1 MKTQFLLS
9 KCTVAVLLASLFATS
24 CKNDT
29 ELIDLKKAPTAAEF
43 NALRESA
50 LQDLRQTKTFKAEEG
65 LEFTSAKGAILS
77 IYPECIK
84 TQAGAA
90 ATGDATLTFIEI
102 YDRGTMS
109 LTNKPVMGKDNSG
122 NLLPL
127 VTGGQY
133 NIKITQGDALLK
145 SGCPFHVQIPTANT
159 GGADPEMIL
168 WTGTINDEGNLTWE
182 ENRGQKEGLGLNE
195 EGTHY
200 NFFDNQFGWTNV
212 DRFYSDSRPK
222 TKIMVTPPTGYNN
235 SNSGVYLSYEGEPN
249 LLAQLD
255 VFNSV
260 DNYFSEHYGFIPI
273 GMNVHV
279 IFISENNGAVTYA
292 IKKVKIAANESITIA
307 DSDLKAGTKAQLV
320 NIINGLN

>member
-1 MKTQFLLS
+1 MKTQFFRS
-9 KCTVAVLLASLFATS
+9 KFTIAVLVATVFATS

-29 ELIDLKKAPTAAEF
+29 KLIDLKDAPTAAEF

-50 LQDLRQTKTFKAEEG
+50 LEDLRQRKTFNVEEG
-65 LEFTSAKGAILS
+65 LSFTSAKGAVLS
-77 IYPECIK
+77 IQPGCIR

-90 ATGDATLTFIEI
+90 ATGEATLTFIEI

-109 LTNKPVMGKDNSG
+109 LTNKPVMGKDHAG

-133 NIKITQGDALLK
+133 NIKITQGDEELI
-145 SGCPFHVQIPTANT
+145 SGCSFHVQIPTANT
-159 GGADPEMIL
+159 GGADPDMIL
-168 WTGTINDEGNLTWE
+168 WTGIIDNEGNLAWE
-182 ENRGQKEGLGLNE
+182 ENPREKEGLDLNE

-200 NFFDNQFGWTNV
+200 DFFDNHFGWTNV
-212 DRFYSDSRPK
+212 DRFFNDSRPK
-222 TKIMVTPPTGYNN
+222 TKIKVTPPTGFNN
-235 SNSGVYLSYEGEPN
+235 TNSGVYLSYEGEPN

-260 DNYFSEHYGFIPI
+260 DNYFSEHYGYIPI

-279 IFISENNGAVTYA
+279 IFISENNGAATYA
-292 IKKVKIAANESITIA
+292 IKKVQIAADESIVITS
-307 DSDLKAGTKAQLV
+307 SDLKVASKAQLIS
-320 NIINGLN
+320 IINGLN

>member
-9 KCTVAVLLASLFATS
+9 KCTVGVLIATLFAAS

-29 ELIDLKKAPTAAEF
+29 ELIDLKSAPTAAEF

-50 LQDLRQTKTFKAEEG
+50 LEDLRQRKTFIIEEG
-65 LEFTSAKGAILS
+65 LEFTSAKGAIIS
-77 IYPECIK
+77 IYPECIQ
-84 TQAGAA
+84 TQAGATA
-90 ATGDATLTFIEI
+90 SGEANFTFIEI

-127 VTGGQY
+127 ITGGQY
-133 NIKITQGDALLK
+133 NIQITQGDKVLK
-145 SGCPFHVQIPTANT
+145 PGCPFNVQIPTANT
-159 GGADPEMIL
+159 GGADSEMIL
-168 WTGTINDEGNLTWE
+168 WTGTIDEEGNLTWD
-182 ENRGQKEGLGLNE
+182 ENRGQKDGLGLNE
-195 EGTHY
+195 AGTHY

-212 DRFYSDSRPK
+212 DRFYNDNRPK
-222 TKIMVTPPTGYNN
+222 TKIMVIPPTGYNN
-235 SNSGVYLSYEGEPN
+235 TNSGIYLSYEGEPN

-279 IFISENNGAVTYA
+279 IFISENNGAATYA

-307 DSDLKAGTKAQLV
+307 NNELKIASKAQLV
-320 NIINGLN
+320 SLINELN